1 MPIISS
7 SYKGPPF
14 YLINGHF
21 ETVIPSL
28 KRKIEGVV
36 YERERIDTPD
46 DDFLDID
53 WVRSGNDKLLLI
65 SHGLEGNSDRHY
77 VLGLAKLFS
86 QYGWDIVA
94 WNNRT
99 CSGEMN
105 RQRIM
110 YHHGASYD
118 LRTVVEHIN
127 RMADYQRISLAG
139 ISMGGGQTLRFMGE
153 HEQHPLAE
161 NILGAVAIS
170 TPCSLLDSVQ
180 ALAKGSNRI
189 YEKKFLGRLK
199 EKIRRKAELFPDI
212 DISGLDEMTKIKEF
226 DDAYSGPLHGLRD
239 AAHFYEY
246 CNPFP
251 FVEKIDQPVL
261 ILNALNDP
269 LLQGDCYPHQ
279 LAEKKDNIH
288 LEMPER
294 GGHVGFMV
302 SGEEFTYSEHRAL
315 EFLQGLKKMRTE

>member
-1 MPIISS
+1 MPIIPS

-21 ETVIPSL
+21 ETVVPSL

-36 YERERIDTPD
+36 YERERIETPD

-53 WVRSGNDKLLLI
+53 WVKTGNDKLLLI
-65 SHGLEGNSDRHY
+65 SHGLEGNTDRHY
-77 VLGLAKLFS
+77 VLGLAKLFN
-86 QYGWDIVA
+86 QHGWDIVA

-127 RMADYQRISLAG
+127 RVKDYQRISLAG

-153 HEQHPLAE
+153 HEEHPLAS
-161 NILGAVAIS
+161 NIHGAAVIS
-170 TPCSLLDSVQ
+170 APCSLLDSVTT
-180 ALAKGSNRI
+180 LAKRSNWI
-189 YEKKFLGRLK
+189 YEKKFLDRLK
-199 EKIRRKAELFPDI
+199 VKVRKKAEQFPDI
-212 DISGLDEMTKIKEF
+212 DVSGLDRMKKLKEF
-226 DDAYSGPLHGLRD
+226 DDAYSGPLHGLKD
-239 AAHFYEY
+239 AQAFYEY
-246 CNPFP
+246 CSPFP
-251 FVEKIDQPVL
+251 YVKKINQQVL

-269 LLQGDCYPHQ
+269 LLEGDCYPHQ
-279 LAEKKDNIH
+279 IAEAKDNLY
-288 LEMPER
+288 LEMPKR
-294 GGHVGFMV
+294 GGHVGFMIP
-302 SGEEFTYSEHRAL
+302 GEEFAYSEQRAL
-315 EFLQGLKKMRTE
+315 EFLQGI

>member
-1 MPIISS
+1 MPIVPS
-7 SYKGPPF
+7 SYKRPPF

-36 YERERIDTPD
+36 YERERIETPD

-53 WVRSGNDKLLLI
+53 WIKSGNNKLLLI

-77 VLGLAKLFS
+77 VLGLAKLFNQS
-86 QYGWDIVA
+86 GWDIVA

-110 YHHGASYD
+110 YHHAASYD

-127 RMADYQRISLAG
+127 RVGGYTRISLAG
-139 ISMGGGQTLRFMGE
+139 ISMGGGQTLRFLGE
-153 HEQHPLAE
+153 HEEHPLAE
-161 NILGAVAIS
+161 NIFGAVAIS
-170 TPCSLLDSVQ
+170 TPCSLLDSVL
-180 ALAKGSNRI
+180 ALAKKSNRI
-189 YEKKFLGRLK
+189 YEKKFLYKLK
-199 EKIRRKAELFPDI
+199 EKVRRKAELFPDI
-212 DISGLDEMTKIKEF
+212 DISGLDEMKKIKEF

-239 AAHFYEY
+239 AQHFYEH

-251 FVEKIDQPVL
+251 FVEKINQSVL

-269 LLQGDCYPHQ
+269 LLQGDCYPYQ
-279 LAEKKDNIH
+279 LAQDKKNIH
-288 LEMPER
+288 LEMPKR
-294 GGHVGFMV
+294 GGHVGFMLP
-302 SGEEFTYSEHRAL
+302 GQEFTYSEERAL
-315 EFLQGLKKMRTE
+315 SFLTEI